1 MKNQKWYKANAGNN
15 QGLIVSENDGRN
27 IAVCYDIK
35 DADLIAAAPELLEAL
50 LNIPAQVLECKHTYP
65 HTEAC
70 FCCLIKS
77 AISKAEG
84 N

>member
-1 MKNQKWYKANAGNN
+1 MKNQKWYKANAGND

-27 IAVCYDIK
+27 IAVSYDIK
-35 DADLIAAAPELLEAL
+35 DADLIASAPELLAAAKSLLAEEKHLTIGTSYLEYRALEA
-50 LNIPAQVLECKHTYP
+50 
-65 HTEAC
+65 
-70 FCCLIKS
+70 